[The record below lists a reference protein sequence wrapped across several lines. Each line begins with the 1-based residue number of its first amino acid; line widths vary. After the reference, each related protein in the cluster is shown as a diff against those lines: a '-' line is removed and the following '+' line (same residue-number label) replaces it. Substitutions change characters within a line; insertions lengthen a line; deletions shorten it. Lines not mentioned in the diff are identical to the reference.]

1 MANFQRVG
9 EKSNASVGSA
19 FETKAFHYFVSEG
32 LKLELHYKLDVG
44 VSTQKKAHAFDL
56 GSAEDKIIV
65 ECKSHKWTA
74 GNNVPSAKLTVWNE
88 AMYYFHIAPS
98 DYRKVFF
105 ILHDYSGKRKET
117 LGEYYIRT
125 YGHLIP
131 DDVEIMEFNEETN
144 TVYMLKK

>member
-1 MANFQRVG
+1 VANFQRVG

-19 FETKAFHYFVSEG
+19 FETKAFYYFVSKG
-32 LKLELHYKLDVG
+32 LKLEPHYKLDVG

-56 GSAEDKIIV
+56 GNAEDKIIV

-105 ILHDYSGKRKET
+105 ILRDYSEKRKET

-144 TVYMLKK
+144 TVFMLKK